1 MFDYSKIMYRGNTL
15 CHCWVSQSVNQSTIT
30 FSFSLFHQIQYWT
43 QTQNQSMLSLC
54 RQGLGLRR
62 PLLQNDQLYDSPQH
76 RRLCSYHGSYCYG
89 KVVSKSTINIKPTKI
104 ILWLFRDKKSN
115 LHKSLIDQVRI
126 IILIINIGHQL
137 LWLSR
142 YMSII
147 RPRAPHFSLPATTAT
162 LAVVWMVRSRFPC
175 WVLLALS
182 KYRQGKQ

>member
-1 MFDYSKIMYRGNTL
+1 MFDSGKIMYIGNTL
-15 CHCWVSQSVNQSTIT
+15 CHCWVSQSVTIT

-43 QTQNQSMLSLC
+43 QSQYQSMLSLC

-89 KVVSKSTINIKPTKI
+89 KVVSKSTINIKPTELI
-104 ILWLFRDKKSN
+104 RLFRDKKSN

-175 WVLLALS
+175 CALLALS